1 MTSTQW
7 HMRILKD
14 YIIWYHVHDF
24 ASIHVNLLYGLK
36 RYGRAAFHFSEN
48 TADECDVSAEPEAKR
63 RKSQTNDLKN
73 SEESLTDSAC
83 QKEKV
88 EINDNVED
96 NSSSKEVIESEKEH
110 EEDHSTKNTTTPVDS
125 IVNESAED
133 DCAIEEHDDYGDKV
147 VAEPKAEAEKSSNDK
162 QVCIFLCL
170 TTELYQV
177 HSVFRLALY
186 FI

>member
-1 MTSTQW
+1 MTSTWW

-36 RYGRAAFHFSEN
+36 RYY
-48 TADECDVSAEPEAKR
+48 TDECDVSAEPEAKR

-96 NSSSKEVIESEKEH
+96 NSSSKEVIESEKEE
-110 EEDHSTKNTTTPVDS
+110 EEDHSTENTTTPVDS

-133 DCAIEEHDDYGDKV
+133 DCAIKQHDDSGDKV
-147 VAEPKAEAEKSSNDK
+147 IAEPKAEAEKSSNDK

-177 HSVFRLALY
+177 HSVLRLALY